1 MSDYKNIFVQN
12 KNVLCKPPVSTNETR
27 QAGKLNVKVAN
38 KLELVKLE
46 FIQKPHNMIGKYAY
60 VRAANQPYLLAAY
73 TGDFG
78 NGPEQFVIVPE
89 NDIVYTE
96 LE

>member
-1 MSDYKNIFVQN
+1 MSDYKKIFVQN
-12 KNVLCKPPVSTNETR
+12 KNVLCRPPVSTNEAR
-27 QAGKLNVKVAN
+27 QAGKLNVRITQ

-46 FIQKPHNMIGKYAY
+46 FIQKPYNMMGKYAY
-60 VRAANQPYLLAAY
+60 VRASNQPYLVATY

-78 NGPEQFVIVPE
+78 NGPEQYVIVPE